1 MAALNKF
8 NIFVQDLARGNHNWA
23 TTGHT
28 FKVALLT
35 AAPVATNTVFADL
48 TELAAVNGYTAG
60 GSTATVSSE
69 GQTAGLEKIVL
80 ASVTFTASGGN
91 MGPFRYCALYN
102 STQTS
107 PVKPLV
113 GWADYGSDLTLGNG
127 EPFTVTFDTTNGA
140 ITIQ

>member
-8 NIFVQDLARGNHNWA
+8 SVFVQDLARGNHNFA
-23 TTGHT
+23 TSGNT
-28 FKVALLT
+28 FKLALAT
-35 AAPVATNTVFADL
+35 AAPVATNTVFSNI
-48 TELAAVNGYTAG
+48 TELAAGNGYTAG
-60 GSTATVSSE
+60 GNTLTISSE
-69 GQTAGLEKIVL
+69 GHTAGLEKIVI
-80 ASVTFTASGGN
+80 SSSTFTASGGS
-91 MGPFRYCALYN
+91 MGPFRYCVVYN
-102 STQTS
+102 FTTAS